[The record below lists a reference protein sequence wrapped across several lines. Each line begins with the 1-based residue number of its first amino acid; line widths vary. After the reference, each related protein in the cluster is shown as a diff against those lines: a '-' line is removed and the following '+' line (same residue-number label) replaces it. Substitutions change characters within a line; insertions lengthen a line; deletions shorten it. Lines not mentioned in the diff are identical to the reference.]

1 MYILRCT
8 TPTRRNVMNTF
19 TSPALSRLQA
29 LVSVPWN
36 AFIAAF
42 LYYTFLT
49 VLAVGGT
56 SPGAPVVVT
65 AYGIPVGAYTVTV
78 GVRLVRLAA
87 SWVHSV
93 SPARPQ
99 AA

>member
-1 MYILRCT
+1 M
-8 TPTRRNVMNTF
+8 RRTAMNTI
-19 TSPALSRLQA
+19 TAPVSRLQA

-65 AYGIPVGAYTVTV
+65 AYGIPVGAYTVTIA
-78 GVRLVRLAA
+78 VRLARLTA
-87 SWVHSV
+87 SWLHATA
-93 SPARPQ
+93 PARPQ
-99 AA
+99 TA

>member
-1 MYILRCT
+1 M
-8 TPTRRNVMNTF
+8 RRNAMNIF
-19 TSPALSRLQA
+19 FSRLQT
-29 LVSVPWN
+29 LVVVPWN

-56 SPGAPVVVT
+56 SPGAPMVVG

-78 GVRLVRLAA
+78 AVRLVRMVGTWLRGI
-87 SWVHSV
+87 VPV
-93 SPARPQ
+93 RPLT
-99 AA
+99 A